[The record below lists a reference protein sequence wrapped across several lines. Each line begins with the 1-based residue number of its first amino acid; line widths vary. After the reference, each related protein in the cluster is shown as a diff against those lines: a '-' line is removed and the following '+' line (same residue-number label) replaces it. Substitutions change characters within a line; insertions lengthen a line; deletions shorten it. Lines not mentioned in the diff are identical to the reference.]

1 MNIDFEITGKI
12 AKRNDRELEVRIYF
26 DGVLADNFELDLINK
41 VVTVYPTHIAFR
53 GGETHYT
60 EFENLTLLM
69 KSLGL
74 DVPESYVK
82 HWTPKIG
89 EGYFYVDSSGEIC
102 PYSIHKTG
110 YHKTD
115 IKRYENYNAF
125 PTRDLA
131 EKGKNLSKLGRLIL
145 LWQFV
150 NNCLFTPDWRDS
162 EQCKYYI
169 MYNYKYSEMR
179 INIDFSARQDKP
191 YFQTREQA
199 KAFVEMYKKEIKDTM
214 EI

>member
-41 VVTVYPTHIAFR
+41 VVTVYPTHKAFR

>member
-1 MNIDFEITGKI
+1 M
-12 AKRNDRELEVRIYF
+12 
-26 DGVLADNFELDLINK
+26 
-41 VVTVYPTHIAFR
+41 
-53 GGETHYT
+53 
-60 EFENLTLLM
+60 
-69 KSLGL
+69 
-74 DVPESYVK
+74 PESYVK

-125 PTRDLA
+125 PTRNLA

-179 INIDFSARQDKP
+179 INMDFSARQDKP

>member
-41 VVTVYPTHIAFR
+41 VVTVYPTHKAFR

-82 HWTPKIG
+82 HWTPRFYNY
-89 EGYFYVDSSGEIC
+89 YFYLDGAGKVCASNYRKGVSWNHDERI
-102 PYSIHKTG
+102 
-110 YHKTD
+110 
-115 IKRYENYNAF
+115 ENYNVF
-125 PTRDLA
+125 PTRNLA

>member
-41 VVTVYPTHIAFR
+41 VVTVYPTHKAFR

-82 HWTPKIG
+82 HWTPRFYNY
-89 EGYFYVDSSGEIC
+89 YFYLDGAGKVCASNYRKGVSWNHDE
-102 PYSIHKTG
+102 
-110 YHKTD
+110 
-115 IKRYENYNAF
+115 RVENYNAF
-125 PTRDLA
+125 PTRALA
-131 EKGKNLSKLGRLIL
+131 EKGKNLSKLGRLML
-145 LWQFV
+145 LWQYA
-150 NNCLFTPDWRDS
+150 NDCLYEPDWKQDT
-162 EQCKYYI
+162 EKWFLGYDIFQHQL
-169 MYNYKYSEMR
+169 MYEVTSTMHTDL
-179 INIDFSARQDKP
+179 I
-191 YFQTREQA
+191 YFETKTQLE
-199 KAFVEMYKKEIKDTM
+199 KFGDMNGM
-214 EI
+214 EILRLLGVKS

>member
-41 VVTVYPTHIAFR
+41 VVTVYPTHKAFR

-162 EQCKYYI
+162 EQRKYYI